1 MNKLKNKKGFFPLW
15 LGMQEA
21 ICGVKP
27 KTNLNSD
34 QQTDDDQLPDLG
46 LFVGIFYYHFFLC
59 FVFSAELGISDNQ
72 QRQLGLLFYVL
83 YGNSLILYSPNSS
96 LINGVISKANS
107 TFVLLDT
114 ITKYAYEWGNVSN
127 VLKTYFL
134 ANGTAKK
141 VDSLRRV
148 KKTKRK
154 KNLICFYNL
163 DEKIC

>member
-46 LFVGIFYYHFFLC
+46 LFICRNFLLSFLSL

-148 KKTKRK
+148 INQKRK
-154 KNLICFYNL
+154 NFIF
-163 DEKIC
+163 